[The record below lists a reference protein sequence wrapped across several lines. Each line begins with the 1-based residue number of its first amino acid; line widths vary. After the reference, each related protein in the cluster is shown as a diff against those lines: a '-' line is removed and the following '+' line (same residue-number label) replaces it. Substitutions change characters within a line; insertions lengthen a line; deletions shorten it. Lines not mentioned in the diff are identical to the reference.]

1 MARIIS
7 SATQLA
13 VFDVHS
19 TLEFYQKIG
28 FSVLNVLEVEGRK
41 VYGMVERDQ
50 FQIHFIETKKEK
62 LHFNEELNSLAC
74 DLILWI
80 PEIEEFYNE
89 IVNLGIEIT
98 EPLTKRM
105 YGSTEFSFKDSDGH
119 KILIGD

>member
-13 VFDVHS
+13 VFDVQS
-19 TLEFYQKIG
+19 SLDFYQKIG

-89 IVNLGIEIT
+89 IVSLGIEIT